1 MHKQAAYRHFL
12 QMYENIEFYTKIQGT
27 FCDICIPYYS
37 HKKRYN
43 MIFDKKSE
51 LNVLINLA
59 ASDRNVASRESKLI
73 HTIGKANG
81 IAKDEVDVMLKNPQ
95 PIGSIDTLTSDEKF
109 EHLYHL
115 IQLMKM
121 DGQVFRSEIV
131 FCEQIAD
138 KLGFKK
144 SVVAE
149 VSQHVYSDPT
159 ITADRDMVKSKAM
172 KYLKAS

>member
-1 MHKQAAYRHFL
+1 MNQPHT
-12 QMYENIEFYTKIQGT
+12 M
-27 FCDICIPYYS
+27 
-37 HKKRYN
+37 N

-59 ASDRNVASRESKLI
+59 ASDSNVASRESKLI
-73 HTIGKANG
+73 HTIGTANG
-81 IAKDEVDVMLKNPQ
+81 ISKEDIDNLLKSPS
-95 PIGSIDTLTSDEKF
+95 PIGGIDTLTEDEKF

-131 FCEQIAD
+131 FCEHIAE

-144 SVVAE
+144 GVVAE
-149 VSQHVYSDPT
+149 ISQHVYSDPT
-159 ITADRDMVKSKAM
+159 ITADREMVKSKAM
-172 KYLKAS
+172 KFLKGN

>member
-1 MHKQAAYRHFL
+1 
-12 QMYENIEFYTKIQGT
+12 
-27 FCDICIPYYS
+27 
-37 HKKRYN
+37 
-43 MIFDKKSE
+43 MIFDKKAE

-59 ASDRNVASRESKLI
+59 ASDRKVADRESKLI
-73 HTIGKANG
+73 QIIAKANG
-81 IAKDEVDVMLKNPQ
+81 ISKEEVDTMLNNPQ
-95 PIGSIDTLTSDEKF
+95 PIGNISSLTNDEKF

-144 SVVAE
+144 AVVGE
-149 VSQHVYSDPT
+149 ISQHVYSDPS
-159 ITADRDMVKSKAM
+159 ITADRDMVKQKAI
-172 KYLKAS
+172 KYLKA